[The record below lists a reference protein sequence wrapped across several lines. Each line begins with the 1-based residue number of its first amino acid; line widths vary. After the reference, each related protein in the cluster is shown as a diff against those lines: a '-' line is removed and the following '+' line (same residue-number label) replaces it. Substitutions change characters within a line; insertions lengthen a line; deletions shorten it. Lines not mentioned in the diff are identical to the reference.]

1 MKHAIHFLA
10 GLLLGS
16 AVIVCTGAAS
26 AVSQMVTATL
36 TTSPI
41 FLDGSEVT
49 LQGYNIGG
57 HNYFKLRDIA
67 ALLDFNVYW
76 DDGVY
81 MESDAPYTG
90 QKPEPAATGL
100 SQVRLDVISMF
111 NRLRNQKGLPDLAI
125 SQPLM
130 EAAQECADRHY
141 TWHHNREECEAVIQA
156 GYPYGFGSNLT
167 VFTGTAESTIAQKAV
182 DNWVQSPGHYRTM
195 MDAECDSI
203 GVGIAVDRGITYCYL
218 FVGNPNTHNPYG

>member
-1 MKHAIHFLA
+1 
-10 GLLLGS
+10 
-16 AVIVCTGAAS
+16 
-26 AVSQMVTATL
+26 
-36 TTSPI
+36 
-41 FLDGSEVT
+41 
-49 LQGYNIGG
+49 
-57 HNYFKLRDIA
+57 
-67 ALLDFNVYW
+67 
-76 DDGVY
+76 

-100 SQVRLDVISMF
+100 SQVRLDVISMI
-111 NRLRNQKGLPDLAI
+111 NRLRNQNGLPDLAI

-141 TWHHNREECEAVIQA
+141 TWHHNREECEAVIRA

>member
-26 AVSQMVTATL
+26 AVSQTVTATL

-81 MESDAPYTG
+81 MESAAPYTG

-100 SQVRLDVISMF
+100 SQVRLDVISMI

-141 TWHHNREECEAVIQA
+141 TWHHNGKSAR
-156 GYPYGFGSNLT
+156 
-167 VFTGTAESTIAQKAV
+167 
-182 DNWVQSPGHYRTM
+182 R
-195 MDAECDSI
+195 
-203 GVGIAVDRGITYCYL
+203 
-218 FVGNPNTHNPYG
+218 